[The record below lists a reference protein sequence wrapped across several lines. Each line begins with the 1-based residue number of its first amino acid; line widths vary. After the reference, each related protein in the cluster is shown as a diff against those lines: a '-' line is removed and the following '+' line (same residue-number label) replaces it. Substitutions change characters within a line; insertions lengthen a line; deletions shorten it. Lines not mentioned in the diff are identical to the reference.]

1 VVNLERDLPRRPTS
15 EPLLAPPEGMGWTML
30 WSSEDPRYKGGG
42 TAPLAGEHGWQ
53 LPARPAVV
61 LRLMV
66 PAEPGPLTAVI
77 MVKERR
83 MPGPMPAFLEA
94 VVNDM
99 ASRRHFPESTYR
111 LQFHAGFTFRD
122 ACQIVPYL
130 HALGITHCYA
140 SPFLQAQ
147 PGSTH
152 GYDITNHQAFNAEI
166 GTEADYDALCEVL
179 EAHGMGQILDIV
191 PNHMGVAGN
200 DNQWWRDVLE
210 NGPASPYAGFFD
222 IAWEASPRVEMH
234 GKVLLPVLGKS
245 YGDALESQEIHLAY
259 VAGALMLQYFDQDF
273 PVAPQSYVMLLEHR
287 HDELTALLAENP
299 ESLAEYESIL
309 TAIRHLA
316 PANETDP
323 AKVAERQREKEVIK
337 RRLATLTDTQPTVRE
352 FIEHNV
358 ALFNGTAGDPHSFD
372 RLDALLQAQAY
383 RLCNWRIAS
392 EEINYRR
399 FFDINDLAALSMEKP
414 EVFAATHELILCLLG
429 EGKVHGVRI
438 DHPDGLYDPH
448 QYLQHLQQQ
457 YLLRLA
463 QRLLGTDAAY
473 QGLADQDLD
482 TLLGWKVTPADG
494 LQPEE
499 LRRPLYVVVEKI
511 LGVHEALRQDWPVYG
526 TSGYD
531 FLNVLNGL
539 FVDADKRGVF
549 TRLYRDWTQDPRA
562 FADVVYDAK
571 RLIMQVSLASEVHM
585 LAYQLDRLAQQH
597 RRSRDFTFN
606 RLRYALQE
614 VIAYFPVYRSYITA
628 DELHPDDRY
637 YVQQAVAR
645 AQRRNPA
652 FSREVFAFVRDM
664 LLLTYPA
671 GAGEDERAAQQRFV
685 GKFQQVTAPVM
696 AKGLEDTAFYR
707 YHRLLSLNEV
717 GNDADRFGVSP
728 DELHRVNQ
736 ERQATWPW
744 ALSALSTHDTKR
756 SEDVRARLNVLSE
769 LPEEWQ
775 ACLKRWSD
783 LNAQYRQEIDEAP
796 VPDAAVE
803 YFLYQTLLGAWPLEP
818 YTAAEYAA
826 FIERIQAY
834 LLKALHEAK
843 VHTSWINPNPAYDEA
858 VQHYVANILAPTN
871 KTFLDDFQTLQRR
884 IGHSGLYNSLAQTL
898 LKLTFPGVP
907 DTYQGTEL
915 WDFSLVD
922 PDNRRPVDY
931 VHRHRLLR
939 ELQTHLGAAGDDRSA
954 LAQELLTHQ
963 EDGRIKLYTT
973 ALALHCRRKNPGLF
987 AIGDYIPAQAV
998 GAQAAHVFGFSR
1010 RQGYRAAVVAVP
1022 RLIAQLLA
1030 DGHEAPLGEAV
1041 WHDTRLRVPGLDPQQ
1056 SWRHV
1061 FTGELVRLVMEDGH
1075 PTVAV
1080 ADLMAQFP
1088 VALLMAQPQER
1099 V

>member
-1 VVNLERDLPRRPTS
+1 MIV
-15 EPLLAPPEGMGWTML
+15 
-30 WSSEDPRYKGGG
+30 
-42 TAPLAGEHGWQ
+42 
-53 LPARPAVV
+53 
-61 LRLMV
+61 
-66 PAEPGPLTAVI
+66 
-77 MVKERR
+77 VKEMM
-83 MPGPMPAFLEA
+83 MPGPMPAILEA
-94 VVNDM
+94 VVKDI
-99 ASRRHFPESTYR
+99 ATRRRFPESTYR

-152 GYDITNHQAFNAEI
+152 GYDITNHQAFNPEI
-166 GTEADYDALCEVL
+166 GTEADYDALCEAL

-234 GKVLLPVLGKS
+234 GKVLLPILGKS

-259 VAGALMLQYFDQDF
+259 VAGALILQYFDHDF

-287 HDELTALLAENP
+287 HDELAALLAEAP
-299 ESLAEYESIL
+299 DSLAEYDSIL

-316 PANETDP
+316 PSTETDV

-337 RRLATLTDTQPTVRE
+337 RRLATLTETQPAVRQ
-352 FIEHNV
+352 FLEHNV
-358 ALFNGTAGDPHSFD
+358 ALFNGTVGDPNSFD
-372 RLDALLQAQAY
+372 RLDALLQAQSY

-414 EVFAATHELILCLLG
+414 EVFMATHELILRLLS

-438 DHPDGLYDPH
+438 DHPDGLYDPR
-448 QYLQHLQQQ
+448 QYLQRLQQQ
-457 YLLRLA
+457 YLLHLA
-463 QRLLGTDAAY
+463 RRLLGTDPTD
-473 QGLADQDLD
+473 QNLADQDLE
-482 TLLGWKVTPADG
+482 TRLSGEAIQASGP
-494 LQPEE
+494 QQEE
-499 LRRPLYVVVEKI
+499 LCRPLYVVVEKI

-539 FVDADKRGVF
+539 FVDAEKRVTF

-562 FADVVYDAK
+562 FADMVHEAK

-614 VIAYFPVYRSYITA
+614 VIAYFPVYRSYITT
-628 DELHPDDRY
+628 DELHPDDRR

-645 AQRRNPA
+645 AQRNNPA
-652 FSREVFAFVRDM
+652 LSREVFAFVRDM
-664 LLLTYPA
+664 LLLNYPA
-671 GAGEDERAAQQRFV
+671 GASEDQRAAQQRFV

-736 ERQATWPW
+736 ERQAKWPW

-783 LNAQYRQEIDEAP
+783 LNAQYRQEIDEAT
-796 VPDAAVE
+796 VPDASVE

-818 YTAAEYAA
+818 YSAEEYVA
-826 FIERIQAY
+826 FVERVQAY
-834 LLKALHEAK
+834 MLKALHEAK
-843 VHTSWINPNPAYDEA
+843 VHTSWINPNPAYDDA
-858 VQHYVANILAPTN
+858 VQQFVANILAAQIN
-871 KTFLDDFQTLQRR
+871 KTFLDDLQAFQRR
-884 IGHSGLYNSLAQTL
+884 IGHRGLYNSLAQTL
-898 LKLTFPGVP
+898 LKITTPGVP
-907 DTYQGTEL
+907 DIYQGTEL

-931 VHRHRLLR
+931 AGRHRLLQ
-939 ELQTHLGAAGDDRSA
+939 ELQTHLAAAGDDRLA
-954 LAQELLTHQ
+954 LAQELLTRK
-963 EDGRIKLYTT
+963 EDGRIKLYVI
-973 ALALHCRRKNPGLF
+973 ALALHCRRRNPGLF
-987 AIGDYIPAQAV
+987 AVGDYFPAQV
-998 GAQAAHVFGFSR
+998 LGAKGAHVFGFSR
-1010 RQGYRAAVVAVP
+1010 RQGDQAAIVAVP
-1022 RLIAQLLA
+1022 RLIARLLA
-1030 DGHEAPLGEAV
+1030 NGHQAPLGEAV
-1041 WHDTRLRVPGLDPQQ
+1041 WQDTRLRMPGINPQQ
-1056 SWRHV
+1056 TWRHV
-1061 FTGELVRLVMEDGH
+1061 FTGEPVCIAMEDGQ
-1075 PTVAV
+1075 PTLAV
-1080 ADLMAQFP
+1080 ADLMAHFP
-1088 VALLMAQPQER
+1088 VALLMAQPEER
-1099 V
+1099 A